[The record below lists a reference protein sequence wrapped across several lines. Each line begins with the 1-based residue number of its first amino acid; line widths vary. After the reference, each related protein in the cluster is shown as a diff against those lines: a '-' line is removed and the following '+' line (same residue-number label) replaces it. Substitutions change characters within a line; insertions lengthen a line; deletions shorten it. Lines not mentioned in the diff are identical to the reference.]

1 MCRSGKA
8 DYERRGSRT
17 SVVLVEKVE
26 DNLAE
31 ISQGPSSR
39 VPQYQADR
47 GKKEENRVRW
57 A

>member
-1 MCRSGKA
+1 MCRSAKA
-8 DYERRGSRT
+8 DYEHRGSRT

-31 ISQGPSSR
+31 VSQGPSSR

-47 GKKEENRVRW
+47 GKKEENRVQW